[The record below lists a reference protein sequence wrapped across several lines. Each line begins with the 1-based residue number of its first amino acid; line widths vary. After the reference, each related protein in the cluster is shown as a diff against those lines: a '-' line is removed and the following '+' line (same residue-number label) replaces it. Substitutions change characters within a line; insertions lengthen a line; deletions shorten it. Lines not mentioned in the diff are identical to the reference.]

1 MLGIPEPWCLTG
13 YLLTILSALLCI
25 IYGIFYWNKDDELVS
40 ITDKQW
46 EQDEVKIEENEE
58 GL

>member
-13 YLLTILSALLCI
+13 YLLCILSTLLCI
-25 IYGIFYWNKDDELVS
+25 VYGIINWNKEDEPIS
-40 ITDKQW
+40 ATDKQW
-46 EQDEVKIEENEE
+46 EQEEVKIEENEE